1 MQYLDLAIVLVASV
15 SWEHNLHLLGI
26 ESNPDSENRSNEV
39 KTFTG
44 NAFNPCQPIEAG
56 RH

>member
-1 MQYLDLAIVLVASV
+1 MQYIDLAIVLVASV

-26 ESNPDSENRSNEV
+26 ESNPGGENRSNEV